1 MKAIYVLFAANGSC
15 ANYINNEIG
24 YSCPSGDYNAL
35 ADIIKNLSL
44 SELERIGKNSK
55 EKYKT
60 KYNKEKFITTLIRN
74 LEEFTK

>member
-1 MKAIYVLFAANGSC
+1 MFAISVVNGSC
-15 ANYINNEIG
+15 SNFIINNEIG
-24 YSCPSGDYNAL
+24 YTCSSGDYNAL

-55 EKYKT
+55 EKYKA

-74 LEEFTK
+74 LEEFAK